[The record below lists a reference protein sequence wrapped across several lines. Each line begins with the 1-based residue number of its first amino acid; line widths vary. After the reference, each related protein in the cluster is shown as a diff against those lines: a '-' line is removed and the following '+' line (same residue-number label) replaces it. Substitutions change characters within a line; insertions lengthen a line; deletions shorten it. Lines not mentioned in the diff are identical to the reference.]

1 MVQGEAT
8 SKVDPALK
16 RRKVINI
23 GGREWTIRDDG
34 VPVHFADFITES
46 RQINGI
52 VYLAFASAVVD
63 GSNPPEIHICSR
75 VRLSLSAAQ
84 GLRDALT
91 EMIKGP
97 LKRSDQPK
105 TN

>member
-1 MVQGEAT
+1 MVREEAT
-8 SKVDPALK
+8 LKVDPTLK
-16 RRKVINI
+16 RAKVINI

-46 RQINGI
+46 RQIDGI
-52 VYLAFASAVVD
+52 VYLAFGSAVVD

-75 VRLSLSAAQ
+75 VRLSLSTAQ
-84 GLRDALT
+84 GLCNALA
-91 EMIKGP
+91 EMIKDP
-97 LKRSDQPK
+97 LKRPDQAK